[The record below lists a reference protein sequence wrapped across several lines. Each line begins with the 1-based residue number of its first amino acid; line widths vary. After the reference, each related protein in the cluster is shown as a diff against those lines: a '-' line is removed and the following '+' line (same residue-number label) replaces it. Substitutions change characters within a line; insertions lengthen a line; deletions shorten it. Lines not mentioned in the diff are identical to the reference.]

1 MERQIGKQCKPVQVH
16 SFSRFSPSVQSSQ
29 ICLLREHPQF
39 PLNGICDTGCSFILN
54 AFLRKKKPGLPFGI
68 QVKILIPF
76 DYSFFSIQPI
86 KVLTFSSSSSFMVLS
101 FSHNSRYGVFASSSG
116 AKNSAGVISKY
127 EMILNS
133 SLRDGKA
140 APLVIPRMYEPLLS
154 KSKAYLL
161 IKE

>member
-1 MERQIGKQCKPVQVH
+1 VERQIGKQCKLVQVH

-29 ICLLREHPQF
+29 
-39 PLNGICDTGCSFILN
+39 
-54 AFLRKKKPGLPFGI
+54 
-68 QVKILIPF
+68 
-76 DYSFFSIQPI
+76 
-86 KVLTFSSSSSFMVLS
+86 
-101 FSHNSRYGVFASSSG
+101 FASSSG

-161 IKE
+161 IKEGN

>member
-1 MERQIGKQCKPVQVH
+1 MCALGSKGVTVVSRTTWQQILYKMHKPQK
-16 SFSRFSPSVQSSQ
+16 
-29 ICLLREHPQF
+29 LKAK
-39 PLNGICDTGCSFILN
+39 PL
-54 AFLRKKKPGLPFGI
+54 LRKKKPGLPFGI
-68 QVKILIPF
+68 QVKIVIFLG
-76 DYSFFSIQPI
+76 YSFFSIQPI
-86 KVLTFSSSSSFMVLS
+86 KILTFSRSSSFMVLS